1 MRAPD
6 EGGNPAAHQWQSVAL
21 SEMRSP
27 EALSRNQPQSAAIS
41 RNQPQSAAIRG
52 SHLLAGLERISFL
65 SELAFLADG
74 RGHCTLTQR
83 DSVLPGT

>member
-1 MRAPD
+1 MRGAIRQPIS
-6 EGGNPAAHQWQSVAL
+6 GNQWHSARCDHL
-21 SEMRSP
+21 RHSA
-27 EALSRNQPQSAAIS
+27 ALSRNQPHSAALS
-41 RNQPQSAAIRG
+41 RNQPHSAAIRG

-65 SELAFLADG
+65 SELAFLTDG

>member
-1 MRAPD
+1 
-6 EGGNPAAHQWQSVAL
+6 
-21 SEMRSP
+21 MRSP
-27 EALSRNQPQSAAIS
+27 EALS